1 MMKLFLGALGAFIL
15 LTANAFAGDKSIT
28 ADEAQRFV
36 DSLPALDALGDTL
49 EAEGKMDELEINATP
64 VAGEEFKPYSQAV
77 VGLKEKYPGDY
88 AKLNDAVKPHGFS
101 ADEWGGVGDRV
112 IVAYLAL
119 KMAEE
124 NPGAMAQMQ
133 AMDKSMLDQMPP
145 EIKAQFQQAMAM
157 MQTIENA
164 SPEDKAAVET
174 VKDQLDEY
182 MEEQSQS

>member
-1 MMKLFLGALGAFIL
+1 MLKSLLGAFGAFVL
-15 LTANAFAGDKSIT
+15 LAANAFAGDGAIT
-28 ADEAQRFV
+28 ADQAKRFV
-36 DSLPALDALGDTL
+36 ESLPALDELGDTL
-49 EAEGKMDELEINATP
+49 EAEGKMDELQINATP

-101 ADEWGGVGDRV
+101 ADEWGLVGDRV
-112 IVAYLAL
+112 IIAYLAI
-119 KMAEE
+119 KMDEE

-145 EIKAQFQQAMAM
+145 EIKAQFEQAMVM
-157 MQTIENA
+157 METIENA

-174 VKDQLDEY
+174 VKEQLDEY